1 MKLLKS
7 LYMQEVEAK
16 LPSLEQ
22 AAEAATAMSA
32 PVMPLLRAVSAE
44 GGSALLVGGSVR
56 DLLLGRL
63 AKEIKDIDVEVF
75 GIDAESLK
83 AILGRYGTVNLVGQS
98 FAVFK
103 FRPATTPDLEVDVSL
118 PRHDLK
124 TGAGHRGFT
133 VSYDATLSP
142 FDASRRRDLTINS
155 ISYDPVGGKFIDPQN
170 GINDLRARRIRA
182 VDAGTFIED
191 SLRVLRIAQLAARLE
206 FEVEPSTLDLCK
218 TIDLHDLPAERVRE
232 ELFKLL
238 LKARHPSTGFYL
250 LNEMGAID
258 QLFPEIAAL
267 RECEQ
272 DPEYHP
278 EGNVFVHTMLAIDEA
293 AAITSGLPTE
303 KRLTVMLA
311 VLAHDLGKPP
321 TTTRVENGQGRI
333 RIRSINHENV
343 GAELAQGLL
352 DKLSVFTIDGYPV
365 RDQIIGLIEE
375 HLTPP
380 QFHRSHLKGQEPDR
394 RAFAKVVAKCDPELL
409 ALVSLAYIFARPPLP
424 KDPAPIEDFPR
435 PIREFGFDAGLP
447 PPLLMGRHIL
457 DAGIVEPGI
466 TMGRILRTVYDKQLA
481 GEITSV
487 EQALEL
493 AAEIA
498 RDLDT

>member
-1 MKLLKS
+1 
-7 LYMQEVEAK
+7 MQEVEAM
-16 LPSLEQ
+16 LQSLER
-22 AAEAATAMSA
+22 AAGAAMAMSE
-32 PVMPLLRAVSAE
+32 PVTPLVQAISAE

-56 DLLLGRL
+56 DILLGRP
-63 AKEIKDIDVEVF
+63 AKDLDLEVF

-103 FRPATTPDLEVDVSL
+103 FRPATTTELEVDVSL

-124 TGAGHRGFT
+124 TGTGHRGFT
-133 VSYDATLSP
+133 VSYDPTLSP
-142 FDASRRRDLTINS
+142 LEASRRRDLTINS
-155 ISYDPVGGKFIDPQN
+155 ISFDPLSGQFIDPQR
-170 GINDLRARRIRA
+170 GIDDLRARRIRA
-182 VDAGTFIED
+182 VDATTFVED
-191 SLRVLRIAQLAARLE
+191 SLRVLRVAQLAARLE
-206 FEVEPSTLDLCK
+206 FEVDSSTLELCR
-218 TIDLHDLPAERVRE
+218 TIDLHDLPAERIRE

-238 LKARHPSTGFYL
+238 LKARQPSTGFYL
-250 LNEMGAID
+250 MNEMGAID

-267 RECEQ
+267 RACEQ

-293 AAITSGLPTE
+293 AGLTTGLPTN
-303 KRLTVMLA
+303 KKLTVMLS

-321 TTTRVENGQGRI
+321 TTTRVENGEGRI

-343 GAELAQGLL
+343 GAELARGLL

-375 HLTPP
+375 HLAPP
-380 QFHRSHLKGQEPDR
+380 QFHRSHLKGHEPGR

-409 ALVSLAYIFARPPLP
+409 ALVSMADIFARPPLP
-424 KDPAPIEDFPR
+424 KDPAPIDYFTQR
-435 PIREFGFDAGLP
+435 IREFGFDAGLP
-447 PPLLMGRHIL
+447 QPLLMGRHIL
-457 DAGIVEPGI
+457 DAGIAEPGI
-466 TMGRILRTVYDKQLA
+466 AMGRILKTVYDKQLA

-498 RDLDT
+498 RDLDA